1 VFLDKALSQIVAAQ
15 WILRPVAEASAVVPT
30 REPTNAQE
38 ESKLDD
44 ASERDDDDTS
54 DEDGPSDEDSD
65 DESNGQDSDDD
76 RSLPLL

>member
-1 VFLDKALSQIVAAQ
+1 VFLDEALSQIVAAQ

-38 ESKLDD
+38 SKLDD

-54 DEDGPSDEDSD
+54 DEDGTSDEDSD